1 MKSFFKL
8 LALLVSTTLSAQ
20 LSVAVLDFDGIGIS
34 KDEARALSG
43 RFGTEFMTVS
53 KGTYKVVERNQMGQ
67 ILEEQG
73 FQNTGI
79 VSSEDAVKMGEA
91 LGADFIVSGSISKVG
106 SLYSINA
113 RLLNVQS
120 AEIEKSISHDHMGD
134 IVDLMTKG
142 IKESASKLMNL
153 KEKKEAPSIAILPF
167 ENKGAPEDAFY
178 AYGIVADLISDVTGA
193 GLIRVAG
200 LKDVEKIDHTNLSY
214 DEMSKILLVRYVAQ
228 GTLWKLGSMFQ
239 LSLEIFDTQLS
250 KVIYTKRWQT
260 QWEELTTIKDD
271 LSSNIL
277 ETLKIEVDRK
287 EEKTIAIN
295 PEAYE
300 FYLKGKYSWEKTKS
314 ASETEV
320 AIGLLKKAVELD
332 DKLVAANRLIGT
344 IYWQSGSEEKMKK
357 GKEIHLEALKK
368 AKEIGDKEEIGEGL
382 RMLGYY
388 HGDDNEYDKAYE
400 SFKESE
406 KIARELN
413 NKKLLGMTYNAF
425 GNTKWKE
432 GKLDEALD
440 YFNRFLEIGESL
452 DEKWSMAAA
461 MNNIS
466 LIHQGRDEYKK
477 AIDILNEALTISRDL
492 GNTRSEALNLQNI
505 GWNYQSAGDLSE
517 AIKYY
522 KLALEIRKELGEKER
537 VLGMTNQI
545 GWAQYYMGSFDE
557 GYNTFEIN
565 LNQREK
571 GSQGAVWDLAGMASV
586 RFWQENFVEADK
598 LWKLVFDERKKH
610 EIVWGKLEMTT
621 YQYLTLNELG
631 KEFDLQVIRDLIKE
645 KEGNSEDFTEEL
657 FFRLYKLLGD
667 EKYLTK
673 SYEKVQEALNKV
685 EEDLKAVY
693 SNYPIEKQI
702 IAEYNKIV
710 REKD

>member
-43 RFGTEFMTVS
+43 RFGTEFMAVS

-571 GSQGAVWDLAGMASV
+571 GSQGAVWDLAGMASI

-710 REKD
+710 KEKD

>member
-1 MKSFFKL
+1 MKLPFKL
-8 LALLVSTTLSAQ
+8 LAVLVSTTLSAQ
-20 LSVAVLDFDGIGIS
+20 LSVAVLDFDGIGITE
-34 KDEARALSG
+34 DEARALSG
-43 RFGTEFMTVS
+43 RFGTEFMGVS
-53 KGTYKVVERNQMGQ
+53 KGTYKIVERNQMGQ

-79 VSSEDAVKMGEA
+79 VSSDDAVKMGEA

-106 SLYSINA
+106 TLFSINA

-120 AEIEKSISHDHMGD
+120 AEVVKSISHDHMGD

-153 KEKKEAPSIAILPF
+153 KEEEEAPSIAILPF

-200 LKDVEKIDHTNLSY
+200 LKDVEKIDHSNLSY

-250 KVIYTKRWQT
+250 KIIYTKRWQT

-277 ETLKIEVDRK
+277 ATLKIEVNNETK
-287 EEKTIAIN
+287 KTININ

-300 FYLKGKYSWEKTKS
+300 FYLKGKYTWEKTKS
-314 ASETEV
+314 ASETEI
-320 AIGLLKKAVELD
+320 AIGLLEKAIELD
-332 DKLVAANRLIGT
+332 DKLVAANRIIGT
-344 IYWQSGSEEKMKK
+344 IYWQSGDEKKMKK
-357 GKEIHLEALKK
+357 GRKIHFEALEK
-368 AKEIGDKEEIGEGL
+368 AKEIGNKEEIGEGL
-382 RMLGYY
+382 RMAGYY
-388 HGDDNEYDKAYE
+388 YMDDKEYNKAYKLFE
-400 SFKESE
+400 EAE
-406 KIARELN
+406 EIAKELN
-413 NKKLLGMTYNAF
+413 NKNLLGKTYNAF
-425 GNTKWKE
+425 GNTKWRE
-432 GKLDEALD
+432 EKLDEALD
-440 YFNRFLEIGESL
+440 YFTRFLEISESI

-466 LIHQGRDEYKK
+466 IIHQGREEYSA
-477 AIDILNEALTISRDL
+477 AIDILNRALVIMTEL
-492 GNTRSEALNLQNI
+492 GNSRGQALNHQNI
-505 GWNYQSAGDLSE
+505 GWNYQSAGNLSE

-522 KLALEIRKELGEKER
+522 KLALEIRKKLGEKER
-537 VLGMTNQI
+537 VLGMANQI

-571 GSQGAVWDLAGMASV
+571 GSQGAVWDLAGMASIL
-586 RFWQENFVEADK
+586 FWQENFVEADS

-610 EIVWGKLEMTT
+610 EIEWGKLEMTT

-645 KEGNSEDFTEEL
+645 KESNSEDFSEEL

-693 SNYPIEKQI
+693 SDYPIEKQI
-702 IAEYNKIV
+702 IAEYKKIV
-710 REKD
+710 RGEN

>member
-43 RFGTEFMTVS
+43 RFGTEFMAVS

-571 GSQGAVWDLAGMASV
+571 GSQGAVWDLAGMASI

>member
-1 MKSFFKL
+1 MKPFFKIL
-8 LALLVSTTLSAQ
+8 TLLVSTTLSAQ
-20 LSVAVLDFDGIGIS
+20 MSVAVLDFDGIGIS
-34 KDEARALSG
+34 KDEAKALSG
-43 RFGTEFMTVS
+43 RFGTEFMGVS
-53 KGTYKVVERNQMGQ
+53 KGVYKIVERNQMGK

-79 VSSEDAVKMGEA
+79 VSSDDAVKMGEA

-106 SLYSINA
+106 TLFSINA

-120 AEIEKSISHDHMGD
+120 AEVVKSISHDHMGD

-142 IKESASKLMNL
+142 IKESASKLMDL
-153 KEKKEAPSIAILPF
+153 KEEEEAPSIAILPF

-300 FYLKGKYSWEKTKS
+300 FYLKGKYAWEKAKS
-314 ASETEV
+314 ASDIEI
-320 AIGLLKKAVELD
+320 AIGLLEKAIHLD
-332 DKLVAANRLIGT
+332 EKLIAANRIIGS
-344 IYWQSGSEEKMKK
+344 IYWQTGEEKKMKK
-357 GKEIHLEALKK
+357 GRKIHFKALEK
-368 AKEIGDKEEIGEGL
+368 AKEIGNKEEVGEGL
-382 RMLGYY
+382 RMVGYY
-388 HGDDNEYDKAYE
+388 HADDKEYDKAYE
-400 SFKESE
+400 SFKEAE
-406 KIARELN
+406 KIAKDLN
-413 NKKLLGMTYNAF
+413 NKNLLGKTYNAF
-425 GNTKWKE
+425 GNTKWQE
-432 GKLDEALD
+432 GKLDESLN
-440 YFNRFLEIGESL
+440 YFTRFLDIGKSL
-452 DEKWSMAAA
+452 DDKWSMAAA

-466 LIHQGRDEYKK
+466 LIHQRREEYSE
-477 AIDILNEALTISRDL
+477 AIDILNQALVIMKELDNIR
-492 GNTRSEALNLQNI
+492 GQALNLQNI
-505 GWNYQSAGDLSE
+505 GWCYQSAGNLSE
-517 AIKYY
+517 AVKNY
-522 KLALEIRKELGEKER
+522 KLAIGIRKKLGEKNR
-537 VLGMTNQI
+537 VINLTNTL
-545 GWAQYYMGSFDE
+545 GWAQYFMGSFDE
-557 GYNTFEIN
+557 GYKTFESN
-565 LNQREK
+565 LNQRPK
-571 GSQGAVWDLAGMASV
+571 NDRGAVWDLAGMGSILFFQ
-586 RFWQENFVEADK
+586 RNFTDSEK
-598 LWKLVFDERKKH
+598 IWKRVFEERKKH
-610 EIVWGKLEMTT
+610 NIVWGKLEMTT
-621 YQYLTLNELG
+621 FQYLTLNELG

-645 KEGNSEDFTEEL
+645 KESNSEDFSEEL

-667 EKYLTK
+667 EKYLTL
-673 SYEKVQEALNKV
+673 SYDKVQEALNKV

-693 SNYPIEKQI
+693 LDYPIEKQI
-702 IAEYNKIV
+702 IAEYKKV
-710 REKD
+710 VGEKD

>member
-1 MKSFFKL
+1 MKSIFKL
-8 LALLVSTTLSAQ
+8 FPFVFSATLSAQ

-43 RFGTEFMTVS
+43 RFGTEFMGVS
-53 KGTYKVVERNQMGQ
+53 KGVYKAVERNQMSQ

-79 VSSEDAVKMGEA
+79 VSSDDAVKLGEA
-91 LGADFIVSGSISKVG
+91 LGADFIVTGSISKVG
-106 SLYSINA
+106 SLFSINA
-113 RLLNVQS
+113 RLLDVKTAEIVQS
-120 AEIEKSISHDHMGD
+120 ISYDHMGD

-142 IKESASKLMNL
+142 IKESASKLMAL
-153 KEKKEAPSIAILPF
+153 DEKKETPSIAILPF

-250 KVIYTKRWQT
+250 KIIYTRRWQT
-260 QWEELTTIKDD
+260 QWDQLTTIKDD

-300 FYLKGKYSWEKTKS
+300 FYLKGKYAWEKTKS

-320 AIGLLKKAVELD
+320 ALGLLKKAVEID
-332 DKLVAANRLIGT
+332 NKLIAANRLIGG
-344 IYWQSGSEEKMKK
+344 IYWQSGDEKKM
-357 GKEIHLEALKK
+357 KK
-368 AKEIGDKEEIGEGL
+368 AKEIHYEALEKAKEIGNKEEVGEGL
-382 RMLGYY
+382 RMVGYY
-388 HGDDNEYDKAYE
+388 HADDKNYKKAYE
-400 SFKESE
+400 LYKQAEQ
-406 KIARELN
+406 IAKELN
-413 NKKLLGMTYNAF
+413 NKNLLGKTYNAF
-425 GNTKWKE
+425 GNTKWQE
-432 GKLDEALD
+432 GKLDESLD
-440 YFNRFLEIGESL
+440 YFTRFLDIGKSL

-466 LIHQGRDEYKK
+466 LIHQRREEYSE
-477 AIDILNEALTISRDL
+477 AIDILNQALVIMKELDNSR
-492 GNTRSEALNLQNI
+492 GQALNLQNI
-505 GWNYQSAGDLSE
+505 GWNYQSAGNLSE
-517 AIKYY
+517 AVKNY
-522 KLALEIRKELGEKER
+522 KLAIGIRKKLGEKNR
-537 VLGMTNQI
+537 VINMTNTL

-557 GYNTFEIN
+557 GYKTFESN
-565 LNQREK
+565 LNQRPK
-571 GSQGAVWDLAGMASV
+571 DDRGAVWDLAGMGSILFFQ
-586 RFWQENFVEADK
+586 RNFTDSEK
-598 LWKLVFDERKKH
+598 IWKRVFEEREKH
-610 EIVWGKLEMTT
+610 NIVWGKLEMTT

-631 KEFDLQVIRDLIKE
+631 KKFDLQVIRDLIKE
-645 KEGNSEDFTEEL
+645 KEGNSEDFSEEL
-657 FFRLYKLLGD
+657 YFRLYKLLGD
-667 EKYLTK
+667 EKYLIK
-673 SYEKVQEALNKV
+673 SFEKMQEALKKV
-685 EEDLKAVY
+685 DEDLKEVY
-693 SNYPIEKQI
+693 LSYPVEKLI
-702 IAEYNKIV
+702 IAEYNRVLK
-710 REKD
+710 KTD

>member
-1 MKSFFKL
+1 MKLPFKL
-8 LALLVSTTLSAQ
+8 LAVLVSTTLSAQ
-20 LSVAVLDFDGIGIS
+20 LSVAVLDFDGIGITE
-34 KDEARALSG
+34 DEARALSG
-43 RFGTEFMTVS
+43 RFGTEFMGVS
-53 KGTYKVVERNQMGQ
+53 KGTYKIVERNQMGQ

-79 VSSEDAVKMGEA
+79 VSSDDAVKMGEA

-106 SLYSINA
+106 TLFSINA

-120 AEIEKSISHDHMGD
+120 AEVVKSISHDHMGD

-142 IKESASKLMNL
+142 IKESASKLMDL
-153 KEKKEAPSIAILPF
+153 KEEEEAPSIAILPF

-200 LKDVEKIDHTNLSY
+200 LKDVEKIDHSNLSY

-250 KVIYTKRWQT
+250 KIIYTKRWQT

-277 ETLKIEVDRK
+277 ATLKIEVNNETK
-287 EEKTIAIN
+287 KTININ

-300 FYLKGKYSWEKTKS
+300 FYLKGKYTWEKTKS
-314 ASETEV
+314 ASETEI
-320 AIGLLKKAVELD
+320 AIGLLEKAIELD
-332 DKLVAANRLIGT
+332 DKLVAANRIIGT
-344 IYWQSGSEEKMKK
+344 IYWQSGDEKKMKK
-357 GKEIHLEALKK
+357 GRKIHFEALEK
-368 AKEIGDKEEIGEGL
+368 AKEIGNIEEIGEGL
-382 RMLGYY
+382 RMTGYY
-388 HGDDNEYDKAYE
+388 YMDDKEYDKAYE
-400 SFKESE
+400 SFKEAE
-406 KIARELN
+406 KIAKDLN
-413 NKKLLGMTYNAF
+413 NKNLLGKTYNAF
-425 GNTKWKE
+425 GNTKMQE
-432 GKLDEALD
+432 GKLDESLN
-440 YFNRFLEIGESL
+440 YFTRFLEISESI

-466 LIHQGRDEYKK
+466 LIHQGREEYSA
-477 AIDILNEALTISRDL
+477 AIDILNRALVIMTEL
-492 GNTRSEALNLQNI
+492 GNSRGQALNHQNI
-505 GWNYQSAGDLSE
+505 GWNYQSAGNLSE

-522 KLALEIRKELGEKER
+522 KLALEIRKKLGEKER
-537 VLGMTNQI
+537 VLGMANQI

-571 GSQGAVWDLAGMASV
+571 GSQGAVWDLAGMASIL
-586 RFWQENFVEADK
+586 FWQENFVEADS

-610 EIVWGKLEMTT
+610 EIEWGKLEMTT

-645 KEGNSEDFTEEL
+645 KESNSEDFSEEL

-693 SNYPIEKQI
+693 SDYPIEKQI
-702 IAEYNKIV
+702 IAEYKKIV
-710 REKD
+710 RGGN

>member
-43 RFGTEFMTVS
+43 RFGTEFMAVS

-571 GSQGAVWDLAGMASV
+571 GSQGAVWDLAGMASI

-598 LWKLVFDERKKH
+598 LWKLVFVERKKH

>member
-1 MKSFFKL
+1 MKLPFKL
-8 LALLVSTTLSAQ
+8 LAVLVSTTLSAQ
-20 LSVAVLDFDGIGIS
+20 LSVAVLDFDGIGITE
-34 KDEARALSG
+34 DEARALSG
-43 RFGTEFMTVS
+43 RFGTEFMGVS
-53 KGTYKVVERNQMGQ
+53 KGTYKIVERNQMGQ

-79 VSSEDAVKMGEA
+79 VSSDDAVKMGEA

-106 SLYSINA
+106 TLFSINA

-120 AEIEKSISHDHMGD
+120 AEVVKSISHDHMGD

-153 KEKKEAPSIAILPF
+153 KEEEEAPSIAILPF

-200 LKDVEKIDHTNLSY
+200 LKDVEKIDHSNLSY

-250 KVIYTKRWQT
+250 KIIYTKRWQT
-260 QWEELTTIKDD
+260 QWVELTTIKDD

-277 ETLKIEVDRK
+277 ATLKIEVNNETK
-287 EEKTIAIN
+287 KTININ

-314 ASETEV
+314 ASETEI
-320 AIGLLKKAVELD
+320 AIGLLEKAIELD
-332 DKLVAANRLIGT
+332 DKLVAANRIIGT
-344 IYWQSGSEEKMKK
+344 IYWQSGDKKKMKK
-357 GKEIHLEALKK
+357 GRKIHFEALEK
-368 AKEIGDKEEIGEGL
+368 AMEIGNKEEVGEGL
-382 RMLGYY
+382 RMVGYY
-388 HGDDNEYDKAYE
+388 HADDKEYDKAYKLFE
-400 SFKESE
+400 EAE
-406 KIARELN
+406 EIAKELN
-413 NKKLLGMTYNAF
+413 NKNLLGKTYNAF
-425 GNTKWKE
+425 GNTKWRE
-432 GKLDEALD
+432 EKLDEALD
-440 YFNRFLEIGESL
+440 YFNRFLEISESI

-466 LIHQGRDEYKK
+466 LIHQGREEYSA
-477 AIDILNEALTISRDL
+477 AIEILNRALVIMTEL
-492 GNTRSEALNLQNI
+492 GNSRGQALNHQNI
-505 GWNYQSAGDLSE
+505 GWNYQSAGNLSE

-522 KLALEIRKELGEKER
+522 KLALEIRKKLGEKER
-537 VLGMTNQI
+537 VLGMANQI

-571 GSQGAVWDLAGMASV
+571 GSQGAVWDLAGMASIL
-586 RFWQENFVEADK
+586 FWQKNFVEADS

-610 EIVWGKLEMTT
+610 EIEWGKLEMTT

-645 KEGNSEDFTEEL
+645 KESNSEDFSEEL

-693 SNYPIEKQI
+693 SDYPIEKQI
-702 IAEYNKIV
+702 IAEYKKIV
-710 REKD
+710 RGGN

>member
-8 LALLVSTTLSAQ
+8 LYIFVSTTLSAQ
-20 LSVAVLDFDGIGIS
+20 LSVAVLDFDGIGIT

-43 RFGTEFMTVS
+43 RFGTEFMDVS
-53 KGTYKVVERNQMGQ
+53 KGTYKVVERNQMGR
-67 ILEEQG
+67 ILAEQG

-153 KEKKEAPSIAILPF
+153 KEKKATPSIAILPF

-277 ETLKIEVDRK
+277 ETLEIEVNNETRK
-287 EEKTIAIN
+287 NIN
-295 PEAYE
+295 INTEAYE
-300 FYLKGKYSWEKTKS
+300 FYLKGKYAWEKTKS

-332 DKLVAANRLIGT
+332 DKLVAANRMIGT
-344 IYWQSGSEEKMKK
+344 IYWQSGSEDKMKK
-357 GKEIHLEALKK
+357 GKEIHLEALEK
-368 AKEIGDKEEIGEGL
+368 AKEIGNKEEIGEGM
-382 RMLGYY
+382 RMLGFY
-388 HGDDNEYDKAYE
+388 HRDDNEYDKAYE

-406 KIARELN
+406 KIAIEIN

-425 GNTKWKE
+425 GVTKRRE

-440 YFNRFLEIGESL
+440 YFNQFLEIGESL
-452 DEKWSMAAA
+452 DDKWSMAAA

-466 LIHQGRDEYKK
+466 LIHEARDEYKK
-477 AIDILNEALTISRDL
+477 AIEKLNGALTISRDL

-505 GWNYQSAGDLSE
+505 GRNYQSAGNLSE

-522 KLALEIRKELGEKER
+522 KLALEIRKKLGEKER
-537 VLGMTNQI
+537 VLGVTNQI

-557 GYNTFEIN
+557 GYNTFKVN

-571 GSQGAVWDLAGMASV
+571 GSQGAVWDLAGMASI
-586 RFWQENFVEADK
+586 RFWQENFVEANK
-598 LWKLVFDERKKH
+598 LWKLVFEERKKH

-621 YQYLTLNELG
+621 YQYLTFDKLN
-631 KEFDLQVIRDLIKE
+631 KKYDLQIIRDLVSE
-645 KEGNSEDFTEEL
+645 KEEKEENFSEEL
-657 FFRLYKLLGD
+657 YYRLYKLLGD
-667 EKYLTK
+667 EKYLIK
-673 SYEKVQEALNKV
+673 SYEKLQQ
-685 EEDLKAVY
+685 AVIKLDDDIKNVY
-693 SNYPIEKQI
+693 LNYPIEKKI
-702 IAEYNKIV
+702 ISEYSKAI
-710 REKD
+710 KKSG

>member
-43 RFGTEFMTVS
+43 RFGTEFMAVS

-106 SLYSINA
+106 TLFSINA

-120 AEIEKSISHDHMGD
+120 AEVIKSISHDQMGD

-142 IKESASKLMNL
+142 IKESASKLMNI

-214 DEMSKILLVRYVAQ
+214 DEMSKVLLVRYVAQ

-250 KVIYTKRWQT
+250 KIIYTKRWQT

-287 EEKTIAIN
+287 KEKTIAIN

-314 ASETEV
+314 ASDTEI
-320 AIGLLKKAVELD
+320 AIGLLKKAIELD
-332 DKLVAANRLIGT
+332 DKLVAANRMIGT
-344 IYWQSGSEEKMKK
+344 IYWQSGSKEKMKK
-357 GKEIHLEALKK
+357 GKEIHLEALEK
-368 AKEIGDKEEIGEGL
+368 AKEIGNKEEVGEGL
-382 RMLGYY
+382 RMVGYY
-388 HGDDNEYDKAYE
+388 HADDKDYEKAYE
-400 SFKESE
+400 LYKQAEQ
-406 KIARELN
+406 IAKDLN
-413 NKKLLGMTYNAF
+413 NKNLLGKTYNAF
-425 GNTKWKE
+425 GNTKWQE
-432 GKLDEALD
+432 GKLDESLD
-440 YFNRFLEIGESL
+440 YFTRFLDIGKSL

-466 LIHQGRDEYKK
+466 LIHQRREEYSE
-477 AIDILNEALTISRDL
+477 AIDILNQALVIMKELDNSR
-492 GNTRSEALNLQNI
+492 GQALNLQNI
-505 GWNYQSAGDLSE
+505 AWSYQSAGNISE
-517 AIKYY
+517 AVKNY
-522 KLALEIRKELGEKER
+522 KLAIDIRKKLGEKNR
-537 VLGMTNQI
+537 VINMTNAL
-545 GWAQYYMGSFDE
+545 GWAQYYMGSFEE
-557 GYNTFEIN
+557 GYKTFESN
-565 LNQREK
+565 LNQRPK
-571 GSQGAVWDLAGMASV
+571 DDRGAVWDLTGMGSIL
-586 RFWQENFVEADK
+586 FYQSNFTDSEK
-598 LWKLVFDERKKH
+598 MWKRVFEERKKH
-610 EIVWGKLEMTT
+610 NIVWGKLEMTT
-621 YQYLTLNELG
+621 FQYLTLNELG
-631 KEFDLQVIRDLIKE
+631 KEFNLQIIRDLIIE
-645 KEGNSEDFTEEL
+645 KESNSEDFSEEL
-657 FFRLYKLLGD
+657 FFQLYKLLGD
-667 EKYLTK
+667 EEYLTK

-702 IAEYNKIV
+702 ISEYKRV
-710 REKD
+710 VGEKD

>member
-1 MKSFFKL
+1 MKLPFKL
-8 LALLVSTTLSAQ
+8 LAVLVSTTLSAQ
-20 LSVAVLDFDGIGIS
+20 LSVAVLDFDGIGITE
-34 KDEARALSG
+34 DEARALSG
-43 RFGTEFMTVS
+43 RFGTEFMGVS
-53 KGTYKVVERNQMGQ
+53 KGTYKIVERNQMGQ

-79 VSSEDAVKMGEA
+79 VSSDDAVKMGEA

-106 SLYSINA
+106 TLFSINA

-120 AEIEKSISHDHMGD
+120 AEVVKSISHDHMGD

-153 KEKKEAPSIAILPF
+153 KEEEEAPSIAILPF

-200 LKDVEKIDHTNLSY
+200 LKDVEKIDHSNLSY

-250 KVIYTKRWQT
+250 KIIYTKRWQT

-277 ETLKIEVDRK
+277 ATLKIEVNNETK
-287 EEKTIAIN
+287 KTININ

-300 FYLKGKYSWEKTKS
+300 FYLKGKYTWEKTKS
-314 ASETEV
+314 ASETEI
-320 AIGLLKKAVELD
+320 AIGLLEKAIELD
-332 DKLVAANRLIGT
+332 DKLVAANRIIGT
-344 IYWQSGSEEKMKK
+344 IYWQSGDKKKMKK
-357 GKEIHLEALKK
+357 GRKIHFEALEK
-368 AKEIGDKEEIGEGL
+368 AKEIGNKEEIGEGL
-382 RMLGYY
+382 RMAGYY
-388 HGDDNEYDKAYE
+388 YMDDKEYNKAYKLFE
-400 SFKESE
+400 EAE
-406 KIARELN
+406 EIAKELN
-413 NKKLLGMTYNAF
+413 NKNLLGKTYNAF
-425 GNTKWKE
+425 GNTKWRE
-432 GKLDEALD
+432 EKLDEALD
-440 YFNRFLEIGESL
+440 YFNRFLEISESI

-466 LIHQGRDEYKK
+466 IIHQGREEYSA
-477 AIDILNEALTISRDL
+477 AIDILNRALVIMTEL
-492 GNTRSEALNLQNI
+492 GNSRGQALNHQNI
-505 GWNYQSAGDLSE
+505 GWNYQSAGNLSE

-522 KLALEIRKELGEKER
+522 KLALEIRKKLGEKER
-537 VLGMTNQI
+537 VLGMANQI

-571 GSQGAVWDLAGMASV
+571 GSQGAVWDLAGMASIL
-586 RFWQENFVEADK
+586 FWQENFVEADS

-610 EIVWGKLEMTT
+610 EIEWGKLEMTT

-645 KEGNSEDFTEEL
+645 KESNSEDFSEEL

-693 SNYPIEKQI
+693 SDYPIEKQI
-702 IAEYNKIV
+702 IAEYKKIV
-710 REKD
+710 RGGN

>member
-1 MKSFFKL
+1 MRLPFKL
-8 LALLVSTTLSAQ
+8 LAVLVSTTLSAQ
-20 LSVAVLDFDGIGIS
+20 LSVAVLDFDGIGITE
-34 KDEARALSG
+34 DEARALSG
-43 RFGTEFMTVS
+43 RFGTEFMGVS
-53 KGTYKVVERNQMGQ
+53 KGTYKIVERNQMGQ

-79 VSSEDAVKMGEA
+79 VSSDDAVKMGEA

-106 SLYSINA
+106 TLFSINA

-120 AEIEKSISHDHMGD
+120 AEVVKSISHDHMGD

-142 IKESASKLMNL
+142 IKESASKLMDL
-153 KEKKEAPSIAILPF
+153 KEEEEAPSIAILPF

-200 LKDVEKIDHTNLSY
+200 LKDVEKIDHSNLSY

-250 KVIYTKRWQT
+250 KIIYTKRWQT

-277 ETLKIEVDRK
+277 ATLKIEVNNETK
-287 EEKTIAIN
+287 KTININ

-314 ASETEV
+314 ASETEI
-320 AIGLLKKAVELD
+320 AIGLLEKAIELD
-332 DKLVAANRLIGT
+332 DKLVAANRIIGT
-344 IYWQSGSEEKMKK
+344 IYWQSGDKKKMKK
-357 GKEIHLEALKK
+357 GRKIHFEALEK
-368 AKEIGDKEEIGEGL
+368 AKEIGNIEEIGEGL
-382 RMLGYY
+382 RMTGYY
-388 HGDDNEYDKAYE
+388 YMDDKEYDKAYE
-400 SFKESE
+400 SFKEAE
-406 KIARELN
+406 KIAKDLN
-413 NKKLLGMTYNAF
+413 NKNLLGKTYNAF
-425 GNTKWKE
+425 GNTKMQE
-432 GKLDEALD
+432 GKLDESLN
-440 YFNRFLEIGESL
+440 YFTRFLEISESI

-466 LIHQGRDEYKK
+466 LIHQGREEYSA
-477 AIDILNEALTISRDL
+477 AIDILNQALVIMTEL
-492 GNTRSEALNLQNI
+492 GNSRGQALNLQNI
-505 GWNYQSAGDLSE
+505 GWCYQSAGNLSE
-517 AIKYY
+517 AVKNY
-522 KLALEIRKELGEKER
+522 KLAIGIRKKLGEKNR
-537 VLGMTNQI
+537 VINMTNTL

-557 GYNTFEIN
+557 GYKTFESN
-565 LNQREK
+565 LNQRPK
-571 GSQGAVWDLAGMASV
+571 NDRGAVWDLAGMGSILFFQ
-586 RFWQENFVEADK
+586 RNFTDSEK
-598 LWKLVFDERKKH
+598 IWKRVFEERKKH
-610 EIVWGKLEMTT
+610 NIVWGKLEMTT
-621 YQYLTLNELG
+621 FQYLTLNELG

-645 KEGNSEDFTEEL
+645 KESNSEDFSEEL
-657 FFRLYKLLGD
+657 FFRLYKLLGN

-693 SNYPIEKQI
+693 LDYPIEKQI
-702 IAEYNKIV
+702 IAEYKKV
-710 REKD
+710 VGEKD